1 MNYSHP
7 FSTEDLKQSLKLLRR
22 DFYLLVGTIFIFI
35 ALGETGLLT
44 NGMLATSPTLDYT
57 FSVAGVILA
66 LGSVYLGLKL
76 FAKYTK
82 DKPFVTSH
90 HGNPLRCYRNLS
102 IIRLSLIVT
111 AASFNL
117 IAYYLTMN
125 TNCLLMS
132 FVPLVAL
139 VFCWPTR
146 DKLENFT
153 SFVCH
158 DDDGTEE
165 DDNRDE
171 ESRNEYNT

>member
-1 MNYSHP
+1 MNYNHP
-7 FSTEDLKQSLKLLRR
+7 FSTEDLKQSLKMLRR

-35 ALGETGLLT
+35 AVGETGLLT
-44 NGMLATSPTLDYT
+44 NGMLATSPNIDYT
-57 FSVAGVILA
+57 LSVAGVILA
-66 LGSVYLGLKL
+66 LASVYLGLKL

-82 DKPFVTSH
+82 DRAFVTSH
-90 HGNPLRCYRNLS
+90 YGNPLRCYRNLS

-146 DKLENFT
+146 DKMENFT

-158 DDDGTEE
+158 DDEPK
-165 DDNRDE
+165 DDYNRDE
-171 ESRNEYNT
+171 ESQNEYNK

>member
-1 MNYSHP
+1 MFLMSFLSATLP
-7 FSTEDLKQSLKLLRR
+7 AGRLAQGACTKGRLGSSRQLPRR
-22 DFYLLVGTIFIFI
+22 DTRVRMVLLHP
-35 ALGETGLLT
+35 
-44 NGMLATSPTLDYT
+44 LATKFL
-57 FSVAGVILA
+57 
-66 LGSVYLGLKL
+66 YLGLKL

-82 DKPFVTSH
+82 DKAFVTSH
-90 HGNPLRCYRNLS
+90 YGNPLRCYRNLS

-158 DDDGTEE
+158 DDEPK
-165 DDNRDE
+165 DDYNRDE
-171 ESRNEYNT
+171 ESQNEYNK